1 MARQYCTSIV
11 LKRISV
17 LHDPLKFYLNL
28 DLSMCHEYIYT
39 KQLSL
44 RICWLWLIPQ
54 LAMKMNYTTQ
64 YSTCIYYHL
73 ISVRFYFFSYFYT
86 QVLSNWR
93 NAKSCKWHMV
103 LLLKSSSQ
111 NSQILKNLCLNNFPF
126 ERQYFT
132 PSIPVGNT
140 DICRYAN
147 WFWGK
152 GAYNQML
159 NDVTD
164 FFCHML
170 SPQNVN
176 RTVNSKIN
184 AVKIAKLL
192 LWLMKVRF
200 CFFFFFTSYDCRNQ

>member
-1 MARQYCTSIV
+1 
-11 LKRISV
+11 
-17 LHDPLKFYLNL
+17 
-28 DLSMCHEYIYT
+28 
-39 KQLSL
+39 
-44 RICWLWLIPQ
+44 
-54 LAMKMNYTTQ
+54 
-64 YSTCIYYHL
+64 
-73 ISVRFYFFSYFYT
+73 
-86 QVLSNWR
+86 
-93 NAKSCKWHMV
+93 MV
-103 LLLKSSSQ
+103 LLFKSSSQ
-111 NSQILKNLCLNNFPF
+111 NSQILKNLCLNNFRL

-152 GAYNQML
+152 RANNQML

-170 SPQNVN
+170 SPHNVK

-200 CFFFFFTSYDCRNQ
+200 CFFFVSQAMTVEISKYCPRMQTLISQCSCADLPFNNAASCFWKPIFSARYKTQVCSFSCWIGNGFPCWHPKRVAPGY